1 MLFVG
6 LDMYWKSVKSLR
18 LKSLSLVTKLMLLY
32 SLSTIGLLGS
42 ICVFLYPTFI
52 KMMEQINGN
61 PASNLTIECYERII
75 ITLLLAS
82 LAAIVFG
89 HIISKNGLNR
99 LRELENKMDK
109 ITAQSLDDRIQLNE
123 WPKELRN
130 LANRFNGMLDRIQ
143 SSFIQL
149 SQFSS
154 DIAHELRTPIN
165 NLRGMTEIALIKE
178 KSPHEYRSILESCM
192 SEYHHLSKLI
202 ENLLFIAR
210 SDHGEI
216 RLKKVLID
224 TQEEIAQICDYYQ
237 AVADE
242 KQILLACVGYA
253 KIEVEPGLFKRAI
266 SNLLSNALRN
276 TSSHGNIMIN
286 IQSMQQFV
294 QIAIHDTGIG
304 ISPEHLLNIFDRFYR
319 VDPSRSEHS
328 GGVGLGLAIVK
339 SIIDL
344 HNGAIKIESN
354 VNIGT
359 SVYMQFPASRDS

>member
-1 MLFVG
+1 MFLKHVN
-6 LDMYWKSVKSLR
+6 SLR

-42 ICVFLYPTFI
+42 ISVFLYPTYI

-61 PASNLTIECYERII
+61 PASHLTIECYERII
-75 ITLLLAS
+75 ITLLFAS

-89 HIISKNGLNR
+89 HVISKKGLNR
-99 LRELENKMDK
+99 LRELEDKMDK

-123 WPKELRN
+123 WPKELRH
-130 LANRFNGMLDRIQ
+130 LADRFNGMLDRIQ
-143 SSFIQL
+143 SSFMQL

-165 NLRGMTEIALIKE
+165 NLRGMTEIALINE
-178 KSPHEYRSILESCM
+178 KSPHEYKTILESCM

-210 SDHGEI
+210 SDHGEM

-224 TQEEIAQICDYYQ
+224 AHEEIIQICDYYQ

-242 KQILLACVGYA
+242 KQIRLSCVGHA
-253 KIEVEPGLFKRAI
+253 SIEVEPVLFKRAI
-266 SNLLSNALRN
+266 SNLISNALKY
-276 TSSHGNIMIN
+276 TPEHGNITIN
-286 IQSMQQFV
+286 IQSMQYVV

-319 VDPSRSEHS
+319 VDSSRSTHS

-344 HNGAIKIESN
+344 HDSVIKVESN
-354 VNIGT
+354 MNTGT
-359 SVYMQFPASRDS
+359 AVYMQFPRTLI